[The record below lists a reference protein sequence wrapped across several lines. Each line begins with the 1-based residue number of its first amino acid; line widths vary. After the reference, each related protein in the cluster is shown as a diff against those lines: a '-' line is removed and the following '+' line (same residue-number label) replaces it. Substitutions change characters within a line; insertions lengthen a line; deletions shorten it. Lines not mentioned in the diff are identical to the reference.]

1 MTSVLNTSSSALL
14 AFQRALSTV
23 SHNVANINTAGYS
36 RQATD
41 FSTADPS
48 RTGGYFLGNGTQVA
62 NVRRVADQLAITR
75 LIDGNAEVSR
85 LQTLSG
91 LSDRVDALMSKS
103 ATNLEGAWS
112 SFFNSVSGLSAD
124 AASTAQRQNALDEA
138 QGLVGRFNRLNGQFD
153 SLNQEVNNGLIS
165 AASEI
170 NRLTTSIAD
179 LNRQIGSNLN
189 TASPDLL
196 DRRDALANELISLTG
211 GSVNLQD
218 GGSMNVYAA
227 GGTAL
232 VVGTTAS
239 KVATITDP
247 FQPERLQLALSTRH
261 LTVNLADTG
270 LGGSVGGMLQFRK
283 EVLDP
288 TQAELG
294 RIAFGL
300 SQAFNQQQAAGVDMY
315 GNRGEP
321 LFALGN
327 AQAYPSN
334 RNTGTA
340 GMDVRIAD
348 LAELDGQNIKLSFNG
363 IAWQATNAVSGEAVA
378 MSGNGTAASPFR
390 IGGMDVVVNG
400 AAATNDQFLLKP
412 TAGLGGSISLAI
424 SDPARLAA
432 ASAVRSSSSLANTG
446 SGTISALTVTDA
458 GNANLT
464 TPATVVFTAPGQF
477 TLNGVGPQ
485 AYTAGMTV
493 AANGWSF
500 TLDGQPSA
508 GDTFSITPTPAGS
521 SDNTN
526 ASALAA
532 VEDLRQF
539 AAGTQSLTDIM
550 AGMTTRVGTAAR
562 GAEYSLE
569 AATVIQQQAQS
580 SRDSIAGVN
589 LDEEAAQMLKLQQA
603 YQAASQLVSTADNM
617 FQTILRATSR

>member
-36 RQATD
+36 RQTAD
-41 FSTADPS
+41 FATADPS
-48 RTGGYFLGNGTQVA
+48 RKGGYFLGNGTQVTH
-62 NVRRVADQLAITR
+62 VRRVADQLAITR
-75 LIDGNAEVSR
+75 LIDGNAEVAR

-138 QGLVGRFNRLNGQFD
+138 QGLVGRFNRINSQFD

-239 KVATITDP
+239 SVTTITDP
-247 FQPERLQLALSTRH
+247 FQPERLQLALSTRY
-261 LTVNLADTG
+261 LTVNLSDTG

-288 TQAELG
+288 SQAELG
-294 RIAFGL
+294 RIAYGL
-300 SQAFNQQQAAGVDMY
+300 SQAFNDQQAAGVDLY
-315 GNRGEP
+315 GNRGQP
-321 LFALGN
+321 LFALGD

-340 GMDVRIAD
+340 AMDVRIAD
-348 LAELDGQNIKLSFNG
+348 IAQLTGQNVKLSFNG
-363 IAWQATNAVSGEAVA
+363 MAWQATDTVSGEAVA
-378 MSGNGTAASPFR
+378 MSGNGTAASPFL
-390 IGGMDVVVNG
+390 IGGMEVVVSG

-432 ASAVRSSSSLANTG
+432 ASAVRAHSHLANTG
-446 SGTISALTVTDA
+446 SGKVSALTVTDA
-458 GNANLT
+458 GNADLT
-464 TPATVVFTAPGQF
+464 TPANVVFTAPGQF
-477 TLNGVGPQ
+477 TINGNGPH

-500 TLDGQPSA
+500 VLDGQPNT

-521 SDNTN
+521 SDNSN

-539 AAGTQSLTDIM
+539 TAGTQSLTDIM

-569 AATVIQQQAQS
+569 AATVIQQQAQG